1 MRPGVAPFAP
11 HGEQRRQG
19 PWAAVPRIG
28 AALLALALGVAAL
41 SGCGGASAAS
51 ESAGAR
57 QVSTAKDPRDGEP
70 AAANAP
76 RCPASLLA
84 FAAGLEKL
92 RHRLVA
98 GLTYAEYVSAVKR
111 LRGSYAAIAVDRLS
125 PACLVATGTPA
136 ERAFDVY
143 IEAANTWGDCLSEA
157 GCDAGDVEAP
167 LQAEW
172 KAASRQLDALRLR

>member
-1 MRPGVAPFAP
+1 MRLPEWWAGAGVA
-11 HGEQRRQG
+11 
-19 PWAAVPRIG
+19 VL
-28 AALLALALGVAAL
+28 LLALA
-41 SGCGGASAAS
+41 GCGGGSGAPARAGQATAGTVAKRADAATT
-51 ESAGAR
+51 AA
-57 QVSTAKDPRDGEP
+57 VS
-70 AAANAP
+70 
-76 RCPASLLA
+76 CPATLHE

-98 GLTYAEYVSAVKR
+98 GLTYAEYAGAVKR

-125 PACLVATGTPA
+125 PACLIAAGAPA

-143 IEAANTWGDCLSEA
+143 IEAANSWGECLSEP

-172 KAASRQLDALRLR
+172 KRASRQLDVLRLR